1 MEYRSIKIA
10 VVLVGLMLGGA
21 ADAGPK
27 SEPPEPKP
35 ERERV
40 DVAGVLAAGDGQY
53 VVVLRTQG
61 DPTRYL
67 PIWIGEIEALNIR
80 LRLQRQTPPRPL
92 TLNLLESVMS
102 SSNIEITEIAIDDL
116 KGGVFLGTIALKQ
129 DSRSW
134 RIDARPS
141 DAIGLAVG
149 HGAPIWVSS
158 KVIQDAAV
166 DPDDL
171 ESKEPDG
178 SADKEKAAPTDYQET
193 L

>member
-1 MEYRSIKIA
+1 MRYRSTKIA
-10 VVLVGLMLGGA
+10 VVLLGLILGGA
-21 ADAGPK
+21 ADARTKK
-27 SEPPEPKP
+27 SPL

-53 VVVLRTQG
+53 VVVLRTKVE
-61 DPTRYL
+61 PTRYL

-80 LRLQRQTPPRPL
+80 LRLQRQNPPRPL

-102 SSNIEITEIAIDDL
+102 SSNIEVTEIAIDDL
-116 KGGVFLGTIALKQ
+116 RGGVFLGSIALNQ
-129 DSRSW
+129 AGRIW

-149 HGAPIWVSS
+149 YGAPIWVNK
-158 KVIQDAAV
+158 KVISDAAV
-166 DPDDL
+166 DPEDL
-171 ESKEPDG
+171 EKEEPKSDGETKEESKAKKPDY
-178 SADKEKAAPTDYQET
+178 EET